1 MPYRQQAERVLAL
14 WRAVERELEATAQG
28 SPEAEQL
35 QAEAARLRDEYQQ
48 LMTEAENSTTYADAT
63 PG

>member
-14 WRAVERELEATAQG
+14 WRAVERQLEATAQG

-35 QAEAARLRDEYQQ
+35 QAEAARLRDEYQH
-48 LMTEAENSTTYADAT
+48 LIAEAENSKTFADAT
-63 PG
+63 SG